1 MSNITITPGRPA
13 GTPPAPAGKD
23 HRRRAPRR
31 PRKTMNTQFRTVV
44 SPHQLNTTRGRIIY
58 WIVLVVVVVSFTAA
72 FVFPLYW
79 MITGAMKSAE
89 ELNAI
94 PPTFLPEHI
103 SFDGYLEAWDLLGLG
118 TLLGNT
124 ALYAGGAW
132 LLTLAIDVTAAY
144 ALSKLRPIFGKVI
157 LALMLATLMIP
168 PMVIML
174 PAYLTV
180 KDLPIF
186 GWNLLNTPWAIWLL
200 AAANGFN
207 IFLLKRFFDSI
218 PRELLEA
225 AEIDGASP
233 GRTLWSVVMPI
244 SRPILGVVSILTV
257 VNVWRDFVWPLLV
270 LPDSEKMSISIGIAS
285 LSSQMPQ
292 NVLIASLVIASI
304 PTMVV
309 FFIFQRSIMV
319 ASRLA
324 ASRADF
330 VTHTQP
336 RGVVP
341 ACRKRGGGEPR
352 STRSICGV
360 SPMATVMGSGTWLA
374 CGVACPICQ
383 TWGSARSG

>member
-1 MSNITITPGRPA
+1 
-13 GTPPAPAGKD
+13 
-23 HRRRAPRR
+23 
-31 PRKTMNTQFRTVV
+31 MNTQFRTAV
-44 SPHQLNTTRGRIIY
+44 SPHQLNTTRGRAIY
-58 WIVLVVVVVSFTAA
+58 WIVLVAVVVSFTAA

-89 ELNAI
+89 ELTAI
-94 PPTFLPEHI
+94 PPTFLPAHF

-144 ALSKLRPIFGKVI
+144 ALSKLRPVLGKVV

-186 GWNLLNTPWAIWLL
+186 GWNLLNTPWAIWLP

-218 PRELLEA
+218 PKELLEA

-309 FFIFQRSIMV
+309 FFIFQRSIM
-319 ASRLA
+319 AGLTA
-324 ASRADF
+324 
-330 VTHTQP
+330 
-336 RGVVP
+336 
-341 ACRKRGGGEPR
+341 
-352 STRSICGV
+352 
-360 SPMATVMGSGTWLA
+360 GSLKG
-374 CGVACPICQ
+374 
-383 TWGSARSG
+383 